1 MRLRKHNRAADSD
14 RENCVRSQGAYFEGD
29 WGVIVLCTVF
39 PVSSMNVS
47 IFHITWLDTFWT
59 GLVDCDMITTIRLV
73 NTPLLTVSVACAWW
87 ELFRS
92 VLSASFRYTEWY
104 YWLCPP
110 SCVLDPGFTA
120 GSFCPLTTST
130 RFPFTRFWQP
140 SICFLFLWVFFFFF
154 FLRFHME
161 VRSYT
166 MMSDLFHFR
175 DALMVHPRC
184 YKWQDLLLRFY
195 WWIAFH
201 CVYTEVPHFLHPLTH
216 RWTRRL
222 VLCLGCCTQCC
233 RGHGSADLSLRSWV
247 HFLGIH
253 TQECNCWIIW

>member
-29 WGVIVLCTVF
+29 WGVIVLCTVC

-130 RFPFTRFWQP
+130 RFPFTRLWQP
-140 SICFLFLWVFFFFF
+140 SIRYLFLWVFFFFF
-154 FLRFHME
+154 FFKIPHGGE
-161 VRSYT
+161 VIHYDVWLVS
-166 MMSDLFHFR
+166 LQ
-175 DALMVHPRC
+175 RC
-184 YKWQDLLLRFY
+184 PHGPSTLLQMAGPSSSFLLVNS
-195 WWIAFH
+195 IPL
-201 CVYTEVPHFLHPLTH
+201 CVYRSTTFSSSTHPQMDT
-216 RWTRRL
+216 
-222 VLCLGCCTQCC
+222 
-233 RGHGSADLSLRSWV
+233 
-247 HFLGIH
+247 
-253 TQECNCWIIW
+253 